1 MHIVIYGAGAIGGL
15 FAARLGLAGHTIS
28 AVARGKTLQVLQERG
43 LTLQLPDGDR
53 QVAIRA
59 EQDPHL
65 LGVQDIVILAVK
77 SPALPSVAQ
86 HIAPLIGPD
95 TLVITA
101 MNGVPWWF
109 FEAPGVPYHGTRLH
123 SIDPDGA
130 LSRAIPI
137 AQVIGCV
144 VHLSSSAPQAG
155 VIRLASGNRLILGEP
170 AAAGQIS
177 ARVLALVALLTQA
190 GFEAVGSADVR
201 SDIWYKLWG
210 NMTMNPISAITGAMA
225 DKILDDP
232 LVNAYCL
239 NVMQEAAS
247 IGARIA
253 CPIAQSG
260 VERNQITRKLGSFK
274 TSMLQDVEAG
284 KALEIDALVAVVR
297 EIGQLTGTPTPTI
310 DSLLGLSRLFARTR
324 GLYPAD

>member
-1 MHIVIYGAGAIGGL
+1 MNIAIYGVGAIGGL
-15 FAARLGLAGHTIS
+15 FAARLGLAGHTVS
-28 AVARGKTLQVLQERG
+28 AVARGATLQVLQERG
-43 LTLQLPDGDR
+43 IALQLPDGEK
-53 QVAIRA
+53 QLALRA
-59 EQDPHL
+59 EQDPNL
-65 LGVQDIVILAVK
+65 LGVQDIVVLTVK

-86 HIAPLIGPD
+86 QIAPLIGPD
-95 TLVITA
+95 TLVMTA

-109 FEAPGVPYHGTRLH
+109 FEAPGVPYQGTRLQ

-130 LSRAIPI
+130 LSQVIPI

-144 VHLSSSAPQAG
+144 VHLSCSAPQPG
-155 VIRLASGNRLILGEP
+155 VVRPVSGNRLILGEP
-170 AAAGQIS
+170 ASAEMVS
-177 ARVLALVALLTQA
+177 ARVLALVDLLTQA
-190 GFEAVGSADVR
+190 GFEAVASADVR

-247 IGARIA
+247 IGAKIA

-260 VERNQITRKLGSFK
+260 IERNQITRKLGSFK

-284 KALEIDALVAVVR
+284 KELEIDALVGAVR

-310 DSLLGLSRLFARTR
+310 DSLLGLSRLFARSH
-324 GLYPAD
+324 GLYPAA

>member
-1 MHIVIYGAGAIGGL
+1 MNIAIYGAGAIGGL
-15 FAARLGLAGHTIS
+15 FAARLGLAGHTIN
-28 AVARGKTLQVLQERG
+28 AVARGTTLRVLQERG
-43 LTLQLPDGDR
+43 LTLQLPEGDQ

-86 HIAPLIGPD
+86 HIAPLIGPE

-109 FEAPGVPYHGTRLH
+109 FEAPGVPYQGARLH

-130 LSRAIPI
+130 LSRVIPI
-137 AQVIGCV
+137 EQVIGCV
-144 VHLSSSAPQAG
+144 VHLSSSVLQPG

-170 AAAGQIS
+170 AAAEKVS
-177 ARVLALVALLTQA
+177 ARVLALVELLTQA

-253 CPIAQSG
+253 CPIVQSG

-274 TSMLQDVEAG
+274 TSMLQDVEAS
-284 KALEIDALVAVVR
+284 KALEIDALVTVVR